1 MILVTGGNGFIGMH
15 TTRKLLDAGE
25 SVVVGY
31 NNAQREPAIW
41 KDEIGKRVFP
51 ERVDTSN
58 AHAVMDAGV
67 KHGITG
73 IVHLVSPRLGVLS
86 PGQEMK
92 VNMDGLINVLE
103 TARILGVKRVSV
115 ASSNS
120 VYGKVPDG
128 PFREAD
134 PLYVETNNPIDAF
147 KKSFEV
153 LGLHYGDRTNVE
165 VVMMRISGVFGPLY
179 YSMFSAHSRMTH
191 AAAKGAPAD
200 FGGSLTGAPF
210 EDDRSDY
217 AYVKDIATGIQ
228 KLQLAPSLPNQIY
241 NIGSG
246 RADSYGE
253 VVAAVKKLV
262 PGAQIELQKGASG
275 KGKAN
280 PVADISRIGEDV
292 GFAPEYTLE
301 SAIAEYLE
309 WLKTNDQ

>member
-1 MILVTGGNGFIGMH
+1 MILITGGMGFIGMH

-25 SVVVGY
+25 SVVVSY
-31 NNAQREPAIW
+31 NNAQREPDFW
-41 KDEIGKRVFP
+41 KAEIGKRVFP

-58 AHAVMDAGV
+58 PHAVLEAGIN
-67 KHGITG
+67 HGVTG

-92 VNMDGLINVLE
+92 VNIDGLLNVLE
-103 TARILGVKRVSV
+103 AARILGVKRVCI

-120 VYGKVPDG
+120 VYGMVPDG
-128 PFREAD
+128 PFRED
-134 PLYVETNNPIDAF
+134 MPIPVESASPIDAF

-153 LGLHYGDRTNVE
+153 LGLHYGDRTGVE

-179 YSMFSAHSRMTH
+179 YSMFSAQSRMSH
-191 AAAKGAPAD
+191 AAAKGTAAD

-217 AYVKDIATGIQ
+217 AYVLDVATGIQ
-228 KLQLAPSLPNQIY
+228 KLQLAPSLSHRVY

-253 VVAAVKKLV
+253 VAAAVKKAV
-262 PGAQIELQKGASG
+262 PNAQINLQSGASG
-275 KGKAN
+275 KGKSN
-280 PVADISRIGEDV
+280 PVSDLSRIGEDV
-292 GFAPEYTLE
+292 GFAPEYDLE
-301 SAIAEYLE
+301 RSIAEYIE
-309 WLKTNDQ
+309 WLKTNPQ

>member
-1 MILVTGGNGFIGMH
+1 MILITGGMGFIGMH

-25 SVVVGY
+25 SVVVSY
-31 NNAQREPAIW
+31 NNAQREPDFW
-41 KDEIGKRVFP
+41 KAEIGKRVFP

-58 AHAVMDAGV
+58 PHAVLEAGI
-67 KHGITG
+67 KHGVTG

-92 VNMDGLINVLE
+92 VNIDGLLNVLE
-103 TARILGVKRVSV
+103 AARILGVKRVCI

-120 VYGKVPDG
+120 VYGMVPDG
-128 PFREAD
+128 PFRED
-134 PLYVETNNPIDAF
+134 MPIPVESASPIDAF

-153 LGLHYGDRTNVE
+153 LGLHYGDRTGVE

-179 YSMFSAHSRMTH
+179 YSMFSAQSRMSH
-191 AAAKGAPAD
+191 AAAKGTPAD

-217 AYVKDIATGIQ
+217 AYVSDVATGIQ
-228 KLQLAPSLPNQIY
+228 KLQLAPSLSHRVY

-253 VVAAVKKLV
+253 VAAAVKKVV
-262 PGAQIELQKGASG
+262 PNAQINLQLGASG
-275 KGKAN
+275 KGKSN
-280 PVADISRIGEDV
+280 PVSDLSRIGEDV
-292 GFAPEYTLE
+292 GFAPEYDLE
-301 SAIAEYLE
+301 RSIAEYIE
-309 WLKTNDQ
+309 WLKTNPQ

>member
-1 MILVTGGNGFIGMH
+1 MILVTGGMGFIGMH

-25 SVVVGY
+25 SVVVAY
-31 NNAQREPAIW
+31 NNAHREPDIW
-41 KDEIGKRVFP
+41 KDEIGGRVLI
-51 ERVDTSN
+51 ERVDTTN
-58 AHAVMDAGV
+58 PHAVLEAGV
-67 KHGITG
+67 KHEITG
-73 IVHLVSPRLGVLS
+73 VVHLVSPRLGTLS

-103 TARILGVKRVSV
+103 AARILGVKRVCV

-120 VYGKVPDG
+120 VYGLVPDG
-128 PFREAD
+128 PFRED
-134 PLYVETNNPIDAF
+134 SPLYVETNSPIDAF

-153 LGLHYGDRTNVE
+153 LGLHYGDRTGLE

-179 YSMFSAHSRMTH
+179 YSMFSAHSRMSH
-191 AAAKGAPAD
+191 AAANGVPVD
-200 FGGSLTGAPF
+200 FGGSLTGAPY

-228 KLQLAPSLPNQIY
+228 KLQLAPSLEHRVY

-253 VVAAVKKLV
+253 VAAAVKNVV
-262 PGAQIELQKGASG
+262 PGAQIQLQSG
-275 KGKAN
+275 SSGRGKMN

-292 GFAPEYTLE
+292 GYAPEYTLE
-301 SAIAEYLE
+301 TAISEYLD
-309 WLKTNDQ
+309 WLKTNAQ

>member
-1 MILVTGGNGFIGMH
+1 MILVTGGMGFIGMH

-25 SVVVGY
+25 SVVVAY
-31 NNAQREPAIW
+31 NNAQREPDIW
-41 KDEIGKRVFP
+41 KDEIGRRVVI

-58 AHAVMDAGV
+58 PHAVLEAGV
-67 KHGITG
+67 KHQITG

-92 VNMDGLINVLE
+92 VNMDGLVNVLE
-103 TARILGVKRVSV
+103 AARILGVKRVCV

-120 VYGKVPDG
+120 VYGLVPDG
-128 PFREAD
+128 PFRED
-134 PLYVETNNPIDAF
+134 SPLYVETNSPIDAF

-153 LGLHYGDRTNVE
+153 LGLHYGDRTGLE

-179 YSMFSAHSRMTH
+179 YSMFSAHSRMSH
-191 AAAKGAPAD
+191 AAVKGAPAD
-200 FGGSLTGAPF
+200 FGGSLTGAPY
-210 EDDRSDY
+210 ENDRSDY

-228 KLQLAPSLPNQIY
+228 KLQLAPSLGHRVY

-253 VVAAVKKLV
+253 VAAAVKKV
-262 PGAQIELQKGASG
+262 IPGSQIQLQSG
-275 KGKAN
+275 SSGRGKAN

-292 GFAPEYTLE
+292 GYAPEYTLE
-301 SAIAEYLE
+301 TAIAEYLE
-309 WLKTNDQ
+309 WLKTNTQ

>member
-1 MILVTGGNGFIGMH
+1 MILVTGGMGFIGMH

-25 SVVVGY
+25 SVVVAY
-31 NNAQREPAIW
+31 NNAQREPDIW
-41 KDEIGKRVFP
+41 KDEIGRRVAI
-51 ERVDTSN
+51 ERVDTTN
-58 AHAVMDAGV
+58 PHAVLEAGV
-67 KHGITG
+67 KHEITG

-103 TARILGVKRVSV
+103 AARILGVKRVCV

-120 VYGKVPDG
+120 VYGLVPDG
-128 PFREAD
+128 PFRED
-134 PLYVETNNPIDAF
+134 SPLYVETNSPIDAF

-153 LGLHYGDRTNVE
+153 LGLHYGDRTGIE

-179 YSMFSAHSRMTH
+179 YSMFSAHSRMSH
-191 AAAKGAPAD
+191 AAAKGVPAD
-200 FGGSLTGAPF
+200 FGGSLTGAPY

-228 KLQLAPSLPNQIY
+228 KLQLAPSLGHRVY

-253 VVAAVKKLV
+253 VAAAIKNIM
-262 PGAQIELQKGASG
+262 PGAKIQLQSG
-275 KGKAN
+275 SSGRGKMN

-292 GFAPEYTLE
+292 GYAPEYTL
-301 SAIAEYLE
+301 ATATNEYLE
-309 WLKTNDQ
+309 WLKTNAQ

>member
-1 MILVTGGNGFIGMH
+1 MILVTGGMGFIGMH

-25 SVVVGY
+25 SVVVAY
-31 NNAQREPAIW
+31 NNAQREPDIW
-41 KDEIGKRVFP
+41 KDEIGRRVAI
-51 ERVDTSN
+51 ERVDTTN
-58 AHAVMDAGV
+58 PHGVLEAGV
-67 KHGITG
+67 KHEITG

-103 TARILGVKRVSV
+103 AARILGVKRVCV

-120 VYGKVPDG
+120 VYGLVPDG
-128 PFREAD
+128 PFRED
-134 PLYVETNNPIDAF
+134 SPLYVETNSPIDAF

-153 LGLHYGDRTNVE
+153 LGLHYGDRTGIE

-179 YSMFSAHSRMTH
+179 YSMFSAHSRMSH
-191 AAAKGAPAD
+191 AAAKGVPAD
-200 FGGSLTGAPF
+200 FGGSLTGAPY

-228 KLQLAPSLPNQIY
+228 KLQLAPSLGHRVY

-253 VVAAVKKLV
+253 VAAAIKNIM
-262 PGAQIELQKGASG
+262 PGAKIQLQSG
-275 KGKAN
+275 SSGRGKMN

-292 GFAPEYTLE
+292 GYAPEYTL
-301 SAIAEYLE
+301 ATATNEYLE
-309 WLKTNDQ
+309 WLKTNAQ

>member
-1 MILVTGGNGFIGMH
+1 MGFIGMH

-25 SVVVGY
+25 SVVVSY
-31 NNAQREPAIW
+31 NNAQREPDFW
-41 KDEIGKRVFP
+41 KAEIGKRVFP

-58 AHAVMDAGV
+58 PHAVLEAGIN
-67 KHGITG
+67 HGVTG

-92 VNMDGLINVLE
+92 VNIDGLLNVLE
-103 TARILGVKRVSV
+103 AARILGVKRVCI

-120 VYGKVPDG
+120 VYGMVPDG
-128 PFREAD
+128 PFRED
-134 PLYVETNNPIDAF
+134 MPIPVESASPIDAF

-153 LGLHYGDRTNVE
+153 LGLHYGDRTGVE

-179 YSMFSAHSRMTH
+179 YSMFSAQSRMSH
-191 AAAKGAPAD
+191 AAAKGTAAD

-217 AYVKDIATGIQ
+217 AYVLDVATGIQ
-228 KLQLAPSLPNQIY
+228 KLQLAPSLSHRVY

-253 VVAAVKKLV
+253 VAAAVKKAV
-262 PGAQIELQKGASG
+262 PNAQINLQSGASG
-275 KGKAN
+275 KGKSN
-280 PVADISRIGEDV
+280 PVSDLSRIGEDV
-292 GFAPEYTLE
+292 GFAPEYDLE
-301 SAIAEYLE
+301 RSIAEYIE
-309 WLKTNDQ
+309 WLKTNPQ

>member
-1 MILVTGGNGFIGMH
+1 MILVTGGMGFIGMH

-25 SVVVGY
+25 SVVVAY
-31 NNAQREPAIW
+31 NNAQREPDIW
-41 KDEIGKRVFP
+41 KDEVGKRVVI
-51 ERVDTSN
+51 ERVDTTN
-58 AHAVMDAGV
+58 PHAVLEAGV

-92 VNMDGLINVLE
+92 VNMDGLVNVLE
-103 TARILGVKRVSV
+103 AARILGVKRVSV

-120 VYGKVPDG
+120 VYGLVPDG
-128 PFREAD
+128 PFRED
-134 PLYVETNNPIDAF
+134 NPLYVQTNSPIDAF

-153 LGLHYGDRTNVE
+153 LGLHYGDRTGLE

-179 YSMFSAHSRMTH
+179 YSMFSAHSRMSH
-191 AAAKGAPAD
+191 AAVKGAPVD
-200 FGGSLTGAPF
+200 FGGSLTGAPY

-228 KLQLAPSLPNQIY
+228 KLQLATTLGHRVY

-253 VVAAVKKLV
+253 VAAAIKKV
-262 PGAQIELQKGASG
+262 IPGAQIQLQSG
-275 KGKAN
+275 SSGRGKTN

-292 GFAPEYTLE
+292 GYAPEYTLE
-301 SAIAEYLE
+301 TAISEYLD
-309 WLKTNDQ
+309 WLKTNAQ

>member
-1 MILVTGGNGFIGMH
+1 MILITGGMGFIGMH

-25 SVVVGY
+25 SVVVSY
-31 NNAQREPAIW
+31 NNAQREPDFW
-41 KDEIGKRVFP
+41 KAEIGKRVFP

-58 AHAVMDAGV
+58 PHAVMEAGI
-67 KHGITG
+67 KHGVTG

-92 VNMDGLINVLE
+92 VNIDGLLNVLE
-103 TARILGVKRVSV
+103 AARILGVKRVCI

-120 VYGKVPDG
+120 VYGMVPDG
-128 PFREAD
+128 PFRED
-134 PLYVETNNPIDAF
+134 MPIPVESASPIDAF

-153 LGLHYGDRTNVE
+153 LGLHYGDRTGVE

-179 YSMFSAHSRMTH
+179 YSMFSAQSRMSH
-191 AAAKGAPAD
+191 AAAKGTPAD

-217 AYVKDIATGIQ
+217 AYVLDVATGIQ
-228 KLQLAPSLPNQIY
+228 KLQLAPSLSHRVY

-253 VVAAVKKLV
+253 VAAAVKKVV
-262 PGAQIELQKGASG
+262 PNAQINLQSGASG
-275 KGKAN
+275 KGKSN
-280 PVADISRIGEDV
+280 PVSDLSRIGEDV
-292 GFAPEYTLE
+292 GFAPEYDLE
-301 SAIAEYLE
+301 RSIAEYIE
-309 WLKTNDQ
+309 WLKTNPQ

>member
-1 MILVTGGNGFIGMH
+1 MGFIGMH

-25 SVVVGY
+25 SVVVSY
-31 NNAQREPAIW
+31 NNAQREPDFW
-41 KDEIGKRVFP
+41 KAEIGKRVFP

-58 AHAVMDAGV
+58 PHAVLEAGIN
-67 KHGITG
+67 HGVTG

-92 VNMDGLINVLE
+92 VNIDGLLNVLE
-103 TARILGVKRVSV
+103 AARILGVKRVCI

-120 VYGKVPDG
+120 VYGMVPDG
-128 PFREAD
+128 PFRED
-134 PLYVETNNPIDAF
+134 MPIPVESASPIDAF

-153 LGLHYGDRTNVE
+153 LGLHYGDRTGVE

-179 YSMFSAHSRMTH
+179 YSMFSAQSRMSH
-191 AAAKGAPAD
+191 AAAKGTAAD

-217 AYVKDIATGIQ
+217 AYVLDVATGIQ
-228 KLQLAPSLPNQIY
+228 KLQLAPSLSHRVY

-253 VVAAVKKLV
+253 VAAAVKKAV
-262 PGAQIELQKGASG
+262 PNAQINLQSGASG
-275 KGKAN
+275 KGKSN
-280 PVADISRIGEDV
+280 PGSDLSRIGEDV
-292 GFAPEYTLE
+292 GFAPEYDLE
-301 SAIAEYLE
+301 RSIAEYIE
-309 WLKTNDQ
+309 WLKTNPQ

>member
-1 MILVTGGNGFIGMH
+1 MILITGGMGFIGMH

-25 SVVVGY
+25 SVVVSY
-31 NNAQREPAIW
+31 NNAQREPDFW
-41 KDEIGKRVFP
+41 KAEIGKRVFP

-58 AHAVMDAGV
+58 PHAVLEAGIN
-67 KHGITG
+67 HGVTG

-92 VNMDGLINVLE
+92 VNIDGLLNVLE
-103 TARILGVKRVSV
+103 AARILGVKRVCI

-120 VYGKVPDG
+120 VYGMVPDG
-128 PFREAD
+128 PFRED
-134 PLYVETNNPIDAF
+134 MPIPVESASPIDAF

-153 LGLHYGDRTNVE
+153 LGLHYGDRTGVE

-179 YSMFSAHSRMTH
+179 YSMFSAQSRMSH
-191 AAAKGAPAD
+191 AAAKGTPAD

-217 AYVKDIATGIQ
+217 AYVLDVATGIQ
-228 KLQLAPSLPNQIY
+228 KLQLAPSLSHRVY

-253 VVAAVKKLV
+253 VAAAVKKVV
-262 PGAQIELQKGASG
+262 PNAQINLQSGASG
-275 KGKAN
+275 KGKSN
-280 PVADISRIGEDV
+280 PVSDLSRIGEDV
-292 GFAPEYTLE
+292 GFAPEYDLE
-301 SAIAEYLE
+301 RSIAEYIE
-309 WLKTNDQ
+309 WLKTNPQ